1 MPARSA
7 RREASR
13 APVAAGSG
21 ASWSEATCQLAGL
34 LVPLAF
40 HTLGT
45 VGFEAT
51 KVLLVRLLALMLLLG
66 WLALEA
72 GRIGMTPGP
81 FAWRA
86 ALPLVWNGPL
96 RLVVVGLVGVVAH
109 DRARDGG
116 LVDAAGEPARVV
128 GPSAGAGDD
137 AGLAGARGGRGAGR
151 TRGRAPTIVADR
163 LGARQRAGLPLR
175 LRPVREPRSRRLAQ
189 PAARGRE
196 HARLVDGAGDVP
208 GDAGAAD
215 AGVRRARGRRCI
227 RVDRVGA
234 RGWRRLLASP
244 RRALRRLRGG
254 AGGAGRRAG
263 DDPGARRPAGAR
275 GRAAGD
281 GGVRALADPA
291 SARDGGR
298 RDRAGSAASGVR
310 GAGGGAASGRRGR
323 RGHVGAPAGA
333 DLAGRHRRHRRAA
346 HRDRLRSGDPDAG
359 AGAALPG
366 RACAAI
372 RERPLGP
379 GAQPRA
385 RHAADD
391 GTVRAGRAGGVA
403 LRRGADGCSGER
415 RRARAGTL
423 AGRRAARRGCGEPD
437 GKPVRLRDGGDRRA
451 VLDGCRPAGLASRSR
466 RCRPPR
472 RLGSRPPASAASSG
486 SRPAG

>member
-81 FAWRA
+81 FAWRG

-109 DRARDGG
+109 DGARDGG
-116 LVDAAGEPARVV
+116 LADAAGEPARVV
-128 GPSAGAGDD
+128 GPSAGPGDD
-137 AGLAGARGGRGAGR
+137 AGLAGARGGR
-151 TRGRAPTIVADR
+151 
-163 LGARQRAGLPLR
+163 
-175 LRPVREPRSRRLAQ
+175 RRW
-189 PAARGRE
+189 PAATSRADDRCRSSGCSAACRS
-196 HARLVDGAGDVP
+196 ASTPSSSTRTSIPWPGSTSRSGSRSTLGSSTALATYLAMLVPLTLACAALAAGDVSASK
-208 GDAGAAD
+208 G
-215 AGVRRARGRRCI
+215 
-227 RVDRVGA
+227 GA

-291 SARDGGR
+291 PARDGGR
-298 RDRAGSAASGVR
+298 RDRR
-310 GAGGGAASGRRGR
+310 W
-323 RGHVGAPAGA
+323 
-333 DLAGRHRRHRRAA
+333 
-346 HRDRLRSGDPDAG
+346 LR
-359 AGAALPG
+359 
-366 RACAAI
+366 C
-372 RERPLGP
+372 
-379 GAQPRA
+379 
-385 RHAADD
+385 
-391 GTVRAGRAGGVA
+391 
-403 LRRGADGCSGER
+403 
-415 RRARAGTL
+415 
-423 AGRRAARRGCGEPD
+423 
-437 GKPVRLRDGGDRRA
+437 
-451 VLDGCRPAGLASRSR
+451 
-466 RCRPPR
+466 
-472 RLGSRPPASAASSG
+472 
-486 SRPAG
+486 